1 MSVSTQAVSK
11 WERCETYFDISMLVP
26 LASYFGITTD
36 ELLGFDEAKNQAVI
50 SKYLED
56 YAELKREAKWTESV
70 DLITKA
76 HKEFPNNFFIT
87 IRYLYDIISSMA
99 DNPKELVIE
108 KADEL
113 IVEMST
119 NY

>member
-1 MSVSTQAVSK
+1 MSNYIGENIKRLRLHKNITQEKLSEHMSVSTQAVSK
-11 WERCETYFDISMLVP
+11 WERCETYPDISMIVP

-76 HKEFPNNFFIT
+76 HKEFPNNFLIT
-87 IRYLYDIISSMA
+87 IRY
-99 DNPKELVIE
+99 
-108 KADEL
+108 
-113 IVEMST
+113 
-119 NY
+119 